1 MRKISLSTFLSCDP
15 HAHMNKYSRSIRWL
29 PVILIILASQTLYSQ
44 ETRRPKVGLVLSG
57 GGAKGFAHI
66 GTLKLIDS
74 LQIPIDYIA
83 GTSMGAI
90 VGGLYAIGYTG
101 HEVEKMAERNDW
113 EEIFSD
119 TPPRPQLPFFQK
131 EQSGRYQLEFGLNKL
146 KPVTP
151 SGLIFGQKVSL
162 LLSSF
167 TYPFEKID
175 DFDKLPI
182 PFRCVAV
189 DLITGNEVI
198 LRNGSLAKALRAS
211 MSIPTVFSPVA
222 WGDSLL
228 VDGGISN
235 NMPVD
240 VVRDMGAEIVIT
252 VDVQSPLQKREEL
265 NSALAVLNQTVS
277 LVGMERWQANTVRT
291 DVMIRPDI
299 SGFTPADFDR
309 NKIRQLLLRGDQAAL
324 QALPQLLELQSKNQ
338 LCRLTELGNNPMCDR
353 PWVLTCLRAA
363 GNTIHSSRQIFTDL
377 NLQPGMTFDAP
388 ALQKNIQHLK
398 TLGQYED
405 IKFELLPVTSSE
417 AELLLHVTEG
427 KKVHIR
433 SIFILNNRK
442 LPFLFI
448 YRLLGLRSGD
458 PLDVEKI
465 NQRIMSLYGM
475 GYFELINY
483 EISHPDDQWVD
494 LTFHVKELPLRKL
507 RVGLRYD
514 DLHKLVAAV
523 SVQATNFVIPGL
535 RLENELQFAGLTQFR
550 FRASY
555 PSRALD
561 LPIYPFARW
570 HYKDI
575 PTRIFDDHGNRI
587 AEYRDR
593 SFLAGAGLG
602 LMLTKDMHATLEYQ
616 QEFMGVQP
624 NIAFPDPEMFPS
636 WHDKLRKVLA
646 SAQID
651 LLDDVI
657 LPRNGFRLEGL
668 YEASLEELRSEVAY
682 RQYRLSFD
690 GYSTFASRHTLR
702 IFAFNGWSSP
712 QLPIYKFINLGRP
725 GYFVG
730 VDYDQLFSSGLS
742 VLRGEYR
749 YQHRKD
755 IFFHLIANYAFDVKY
770 EMPDASYFFKRI
782 KGFGLGVTLLSP
794 VGPVEIILSRGD
806 KDWLSGN
813 KLQTVVYFVMGYR
826 F

>member
-1 MRKISLSTFLSCDP
+1 
-15 HAHMNKYSRSIRWL
+15 MNTPRAKLLGFAALLWCLTCITVS
-29 PVILIILASQTLYSQ
+29 AQESQRL
-44 ETRRPKVGLVLSG
+44 RVGLVLSG

-101 HEVEKMAERNDW
+101 DEIEKLAQRNDW

-119 TPPRPQLPFFQK
+119 APPRPQLPFFQK
-131 EQSGRYQLEFGLNKL
+131 EQTGRYQLEFGLDKL

-162 LLSSF
+162 LLSSY

-182 PFRCVAV
+182 PFRCIAV
-189 DLITGNEVI
+189 DLITGNEVV
-198 LRNGSLAKALRAS
+198 LHKGSLAKALRAS

-228 VDGGISN
+228 ADGGIMN

-240 VVRDMGAEIVIT
+240 VARRMGAEIVIT

-277 LVGMERWQANTVRT
+277 LVGTERWRANIAST

-299 SGFTPADFDR
+299 SGFTPADFNRD
-309 NKIRQLLLRGDQAAL
+309 KIGQLLLRGDQAARL
-324 QALPQLLELQSKNQ
+324 ALPQLLELQTKNQ
-338 LCRLTELGNNPMCDR
+338 LCRLTGLGNNPMCDR
-353 PWVLTCLRAA
+353 PWVLTCLRTA
-363 GNTIHSSRQIFTDL
+363 GNTIHTAWQIFSDL
-377 NLQPGMTFDAP
+377 NLMPGMTLDAP
-388 ALQKNIQHLK
+388 ALQKSIQHLK
-398 TLGQYED
+398 TIGRYED
-405 IKFELLPVTSSE
+405 IKFEVLPVTGSE
-417 AELLLHVTEG
+417 AELLLHITEG
-427 KKVHIR
+427 RKARIR
-433 SIFILNNRK
+433 SIFILDNKK

-458 PLDVEKI
+458 LLDVEKI
-465 NQRIMSLYGM
+465 NQRIMALYGM
-475 GYFELINY
+475 GYFELISY
-483 EISHPDDQWVD
+483 EISHPHDQWVD

-514 DLHKLVAAV
+514 DLHKLVAAI
-523 SVQATNFVIPGL
+523 SVQATNFVVSGL
-535 RLENELQFAGLTQFR
+535 RLENEFQFAGLTQFR

-570 HYKDI
+570 QYKDI

-602 LMLTKDMHATLEYQ
+602 LMLTKFTHAAVEYQ
-616 QEFMGVQP
+616 QEFMGVEP

-636 WHDKLRKVLA
+636 WNDKLRKIAA

-651 LLDDVI
+651 LLDETIV
-657 LPRNGFRLEGL
+657 PHNGFKLEGF
-668 YEASLEELRSEVAY
+668 YEASLKELHSKAPY
-682 RQYRLSFD
+682 RQYRLAFD
-690 GYSTFASRHTLR
+690 GYTTLAKRHTLR
-702 IFAFNGWSSP
+702 LFLFNGWSSP

-725 GYFVG
+725 HYFVG

-755 IFFHLIANYAFDVKY
+755 IFIHLIANYAFDVKY
-770 EMPDASYFFKRI
+770 EMPQESHFFKQIR
-782 KGFGLGVTLLSP
+782 GFGLGVTLLSP

-806 KDWLSGN
+806 KDWLSGD